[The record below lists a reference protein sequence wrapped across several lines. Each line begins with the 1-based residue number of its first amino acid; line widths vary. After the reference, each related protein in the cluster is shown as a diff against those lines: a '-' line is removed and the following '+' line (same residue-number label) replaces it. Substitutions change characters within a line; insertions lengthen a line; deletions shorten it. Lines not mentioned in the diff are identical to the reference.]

1 MDNLL
6 EYENLVFSIISKYG
20 NYFDKDDLYQVGM
33 IGLIDAYKHFD
44 ESVGVKFS
52 SYAYYYILGEVTKF
66 VRENR
71 SVKVSKDFIKLNSS
85 IEKCRD
91 VMRQKLGR
99 EPTDTEVS
107 LFLEIE
113 EEKVSEVR
121 NSMQEVKS
129 LDFCYEEDIS
139 LYNSVMCFDNET
151 SADVLD
157 LRSEISRLNE
167 EEKALLAF
175 FKDNLGIKRSPLK
188 NLLLYKNDAIILFIR
203 KIFLFI
209 RRHFPK
215 LNRLVDRLEEKG
227 RSKREKVEK
236 GIFWGLFFFV
246 AIPLPGTGAWTGALI
261 AAMLD
266 IKVKK
271 AFPSIAFG
279 VVTAGV
285 IMAVLSYAIPGLFF

>member
-99 EPTDTEVS
+99 EPTDIEVS
-107 LFLEIE
+107 LFLEID

-157 LRSEISRLNE
+157 LRSEISRLSE
-167 EEKALLAF
+167 EEKALIDVRYYQEMTQSEAS
-175 FKDNLGIKRSPLK
+175 KKLGISQVQVSRKEGK
-188 NLLLYKNDAIILFIR
+188 ILE
-203 KIFLFI
+203 
-209 RRHFPK
+209 K
-215 LNRLVDRLEEKG
+215 LRCRL
-227 RSKREKVEK
+227 
-236 GIFWGLFFFV
+236 
-246 AIPLPGTGAWTGALI
+246 
-261 AAMLD
+261 
-266 IKVKK
+266 
-271 AFPSIAFG
+271 
-279 VVTAGV
+279 
-285 IMAVLSYAIPGLFF
+285 

>member
-71 SVKVSKDFIKLNSS
+71 SVKVSKDVIKLNSS

-91 VMRQKLGR
+91 IMRQKLGR

-107 LFLEIE
+107 LFLEID

-157 LRSEISRLNE
+157 LKDEISRLNE
-167 EEKALLAF
+167 EEIRYWHCDANR
-175 FKDNLGIKRSPLK
+175 FKYN
-188 NLLLYKNDAIILFIR
+188 FC
-203 KIFLFI
+203 
-209 RRHFPK
+209 
-215 LNRLVDRLEEKG
+215 G
-227 RSKREKVEK
+227 RTSHE
-236 GIFWGLFFFV
+236 
-246 AIPLPGTGAWTGALI
+246 
-261 AAMLD
+261 
-266 IKVKK
+266 
-271 AFPSIAFG
+271 
-279 VVTAGV
+279 
-285 IMAVLSYAIPGLFF
+285 Y

>member
-71 SVKVSKDFIKLNSS
+71 SVKVSKDVIKLNSS

-91 VMRQKLGR
+91 MMRQRLGR

-107 LFLEIE
+107 LFLEID

-121 NSMQEVKS
+121 NSMREVKS

-157 LRSEISRLNE
+157 LREEISNLPE
-167 EEKALLAF
+167 EERK
-175 FKDNLGIKRSPLK
+175 
-188 NLLLYKNDAIILFIR
+188 IILARYYDELTQSETSKLLGVSQVQISR
-203 KIFLFI
+203 SENKILK
-209 RRHFPK
+209 K
-215 LNRLVDRLEEKG
+215 LKTRL
-227 RSKREKVEK
+227 
-236 GIFWGLFFFV
+236 
-246 AIPLPGTGAWTGALI
+246 
-261 AAMLD
+261 
-266 IKVKK
+266 
-271 AFPSIAFG
+271 
-279 VVTAGV
+279 
-285 IMAVLSYAIPGLFF
+285 

>member
-107 LFLEIE
+107 LFLEID

-157 LRSEISRLNE
+157 LRTEISRLSE
-167 EEKALLAF
+167 EEKALIDVRYYQEMTQSEAS
-175 FKDNLGIKRSPLK
+175 KKLGISQVQVSRKEGK
-188 NLLLYKNDAIILFIR
+188 ILE
-203 KIFLFI
+203 
-209 RRHFPK
+209 K
-215 LNRLVDRLEEKG
+215 LRCRL
-227 RSKREKVEK
+227 
-236 GIFWGLFFFV
+236 
-246 AIPLPGTGAWTGALI
+246 
-261 AAMLD
+261 
-266 IKVKK
+266 
-271 AFPSIAFG
+271 
-279 VVTAGV
+279 
-285 IMAVLSYAIPGLFF
+285 

>member
-107 LFLEIE
+107 LFLEID

-139 LYNSVMCFDNET
+139 LYNSVMCFDDET

-157 LRSEISRLNE
+157 LRSEISRLSE
-167 EEKALLAF
+167 EEKALIDVRYYQEMTQSEAS
-175 FKDNLGIKRSPLK
+175 KKLGISQVQVSRKEGK
-188 NLLLYKNDAIILFIR
+188 ILE
-203 KIFLFI
+203 
-209 RRHFPK
+209 K
-215 LNRLVDRLEEKG
+215 LRCRL
-227 RSKREKVEK
+227 
-236 GIFWGLFFFV
+236 
-246 AIPLPGTGAWTGALI
+246 
-261 AAMLD
+261 
-266 IKVKK
+266 
-271 AFPSIAFG
+271 
-279 VVTAGV
+279 
-285 IMAVLSYAIPGLFF
+285 

>member
-71 SVKVSKDFIKLNSS
+71 SVKVSKDVIKLNSS

-91 VMRQKLGR
+91 IMRQKLGR

-107 LFLEIE
+107 LFLEID

-139 LYNSVMCFDNET
+139 LYNSVMCFDNGT

-157 LRSEISRLNE
+157 LKDEISRLNE
-167 EEKALLAF
+167 EEKAIIDARYYQEMTQSEAS
-175 FKDNLGIKRSPLK
+175 KKLGMSQVQVSRKEGK
-188 NLLLYKNDAIILFIR
+188 ILE
-203 KIFLFI
+203 
-209 RRHFPK
+209 K
-215 LNRLVDRLEEKG
+215 LRCRL
-227 RSKREKVEK
+227 
-236 GIFWGLFFFV
+236 
-246 AIPLPGTGAWTGALI
+246 
-261 AAMLD
+261 
-266 IKVKK
+266 
-271 AFPSIAFG
+271 
-279 VVTAGV
+279 
-285 IMAVLSYAIPGLFF
+285 

>member
-107 LFLEIE
+107 LFLEIN

-157 LRSEISRLNE
+157 LRSEISRLSE
-167 EEKALLAF
+167 EEKALIDVRYYQEMTQSEAS
-175 FKDNLGIKRSPLK
+175 KKLGISQVQVSRKEGK
-188 NLLLYKNDAIILFIR
+188 ILE
-203 KIFLFI
+203 
-209 RRHFPK
+209 K
-215 LNRLVDRLEEKG
+215 LRCRL
-227 RSKREKVEK
+227 
-236 GIFWGLFFFV
+236 
-246 AIPLPGTGAWTGALI
+246 
-261 AAMLD
+261 
-266 IKVKK
+266 
-271 AFPSIAFG
+271 
-279 VVTAGV
+279 
-285 IMAVLSYAIPGLFF
+285 